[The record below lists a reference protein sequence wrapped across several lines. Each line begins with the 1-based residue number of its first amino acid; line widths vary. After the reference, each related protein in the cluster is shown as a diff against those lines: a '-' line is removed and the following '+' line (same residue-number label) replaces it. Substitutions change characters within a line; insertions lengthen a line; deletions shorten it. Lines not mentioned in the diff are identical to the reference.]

1 MCKSC
6 VIILVRLTF
15 QKIMFNTHVPSIL
28 KKDIIFYVINDHVEK
43 GNIALEFVCTDYQI
57 PNILTKPIA
66 CKWFEKLRVA
76 LGLIFGN

>member
-1 MCKSC
+1 MCD
-6 VIILVRLTF
+6 
-15 QKIMFNTHVPSIL
+15 NTSAINIS
-28 KKDIIFYVINDHVEK
+28 KNYVQHSRTKHIEKRYNFLRDHVEK